1 MRLGAEKEK
10 LSEMD
15 GVQAIGCADRVV
27 VEVDASGVLFVSLA
41 FVFGRSVKGRP
52 ARGDR
57 YRSMARAIIG
67 YGQRVWG

>member
-41 FVFGRSVKGRP
+41 LVLDGP
-52 ARGDR
+52 
-57 YRSMARAIIG
+57 
-67 YGQRVWG
+67 